1 MSYKDKYHPKVKTD
15 LKKLDKQVVKEIFRV
30 HIENILQEPHAGD
43 KLHGDLEGLLS
54 YHFIKNRVD
63 YRIAY
68 TIEEDKKLIY
78 FLRVGK
84 RESFYEV
91 LKRRLS

>member
-15 LKKLDKQVVKEIFRV
+15 LKKLDKQIVKEIFRV
-30 HIENILQEPHAGD
+30 HIRNILQEPYAGD
-43 KLHGDLEGLLS
+43 KLHGDMEGVLS
-54 YHFIKNRVD
+54 CHFRKNRVD

-68 TIEEDKKLIY
+68 VIEEADKIVY
-78 FLRVGK
+78 ILRIGK

-91 LKRRLS
+91 LKRRLP